1 MGRTIRMSRRL
12 STVAAAL
19 TACILTAADAGE
31 CLRMKLNGAKAVPE
45 SIGQCAFE
53 KFGSFDEYR
62 KTALPAL
69 IKLLGLEDMRERKSP
84 NRTTP
89 KILWTRDFEWGTV
102 TKLRFEYEPEEFGNA
117 YFCVPKNAAPPYRVF
132 ICLQGHSTGMHNSIA
147 VKKEDEK
154 TPIVAEGDRD
164 LAVRCAKYGFAALCL
179 EQRGLGERAG
189 NDLRRGGCQLLMHQN
204 LLIGRTLIGNR
215 VLDVDCAIDYLK
227 SRPDVDRGFIGVTG
241 NSGGGTTTMFAGAIL
256 PRITHLMPS
265 CAFSSFRG
273 SIGSKRHCT
282 CNYIPRLL
290 FFGEAADV
298 LGLAA
303 PRKLVVINGL
313 KDSGFPIG
321 ESRRQYAR
329 LLKIYTAAGVPGNVR
344 HVVGKGGHRY
354 YAEEG
359 FAALREIL

>member
-1 MGRTIRMSRRL
+1 MKKALT
-12 STVAAAL
+12 TAAAL
-19 TACILTAADAGE
+19 AALVFAQADAEE
-31 CLRMKLNGAKAVPE
+31 CLRMRLNGAKAIPE
-45 SIGQCAFE
+45 SIGKCAFE
-53 KFGSFDEYR
+53 KFSCFDEYR
-62 KTALPAL
+62 QTALPAL
-69 IKLLGLEDMRERKSP
+69 IKLLGLEDMQARKSP
-84 NRTTP
+84 RRTAPET
-89 KILWTRDFEWGTV
+89 LWTREFPWGTV

-117 YFCVPKNAAPPYRVF
+117 YFCVPKDAKPPYKVF
-132 ICLQGHSTGMHNSIA
+132 ICMQGHSSGMHNSIG
-147 VKKEDEK
+147 VQKEDEK
-154 TPIVAEGDRD
+154 TPIPVEGDRD

-204 LLIGRTLIGNR
+204 LLIGRTLIGER

-227 SRPDVDRGFIGVTG
+227 SRKDVDPGFVGVTG

-282 CNYIPRLL
+282 CNYIPGLL

-303 PRKLVVINGL
+303 PRKLVVINGQR
-313 KDSGFPIG
+313 DSGFPIG
-321 ESRRQYAR
+321 ESRRQFKR
-329 LLKIYTAAGVPGNVR
+329 LKKIYSAAGAPQNVR
-344 HVVGKGGHRY
+344 HVVGNGGHRF
-354 YAEEG
+354 YAKDG
-359 FAALREIL
+359 FTALREIL